1 MKLSVRSD
9 YAARA
14 VLGLSRHS
22 PSGAP
27 LTVEQLAAEQNV
39 PPNYLVQIL
48 IELKSQ
54 NIARS
59 VRGKQGG
66 YLLARSPSEITMG
79 DVLRCMHGQV
89 FDTPALSDA
98 NCQSS
103 FAGRECL
110 RQRMATAVNFAFS
123 LYW

>member
-1 MKLSVRSD
+1 
-9 YAARA
+9 
-14 VLGLSRHS
+14 
-22 PSGAP
+22 
-27 LTVEQLAAEQNV
+27 V

-66 YLLARSPSEITMG
+66 YLLARAPSEITMG
-79 DVLRCMHGQV
+79 GVLRCVHGQV

-98 NCQSS
+98 NCPPK
-103 FAGRECL
+103 L
-110 RQRMATAVNFAFS
+110 RRA
-123 LYW
+123 